1 MSLNKPHVELREW
14 CTLVGEECEWDN
26 CDGCP
31 NNMPTLT
38 QHEENLKDCEFHKLH
53 MIDGSIPCTI
63 NRSNTIAKTH
73 MCKEVKDY
81 IKKYGLKKMG
91 YMPANMKQYPLFFM
105 LKKTLGLNVPHEIY
119 AKKDNVCVVMYGDI
133 IYLFAPRIE
142 SE

>member
-1 MSLNKPHVELREW
+1 MLNKPHVELREW
-14 CTLVGEECEWDN
+14 CTLVNEECEWDN

-38 QHEENLKDCEFHKLH
+38 HCEFYKLH
-53 MIDGSIPCTI
+53 MIDGSIACTI

-81 IKKYGLKKMG
+81 IEKYGLTKTG

-105 LKKTLGLNVPHEIY
+105 LKKTLGLNVPCEIY
-119 AKKDNVCVVMYGDI
+119 ARKDNVCVVMYGNVV
-133 IYLFAPRIE
+133 YLFAPRIE